1 MNQQQDKQVTMAE
14 VFAVIGDLYFKLQM
28 TQRELQRLAEEN
40 KQLKEANK
48 KVST

>member
-1 MNQQQDKQVTMAE
+1 MNQNQQVTMDE

-40 KQLKEANK
+40 KQLKEAGK
-48 KVST
+48 KVVK